1 MKITIEEHGY
11 SFSREWKEDEYDTER
26 PNAEVSVDAALYL
39 LSRVFPSDD
48 VMKAANEWE
57 Y

>member
-26 PNAEVSVDAALYL
+26 PNAVVSVDAALYL